1 MESTVV
7 TRSAA
12 RARQSASTVSSMG
25 SLSAAEASPKRKLEP
40 DSADASILNLP
51 SLSPKRTK
59 TTSFAKHSRFWALD
73 GNVILQFDSVAF
85 KLHRS
90 RLSTQS
96 VWFEKLFEKRA
107 GREERLEDDE
117 QDIVDVVVED
127 LDGTDVYHLEGV
139 LKAVDFE
146 ALLTAMDEAI
156 DYFYDPPPFLTLTAI
171 FRAAK
176 KLKFSRFE
184 AFTKKYL
191 LRWFSDDLELVTTD
205 PVPHPEEAVE
215 LGRECN
221 LPRTLKRAFYEILR
235 TAPAPDGGDDE
246 ASDEGQSEPEWMDG
260 WDKMDILNLNKAQKH
275 IAAEWQS
282 ALVDPKLSASC
293 HIKDCGSS
301 RRGATMKLIG
311 DTMQKYPLDPICGL
325 KALNDVRWS
334 THQSFCKSCATR
346 QRKFFTDK
354 RSQIWNDL
362 DRWLDIP
369 DEEESEQD

>member
-25 SLSAAEASPKRKLEP
+25 SLSAEEASPKRKLEP

-51 SLSPKRTK
+51 SPKRTK

-85 KLHRS
+85 KVHRS

-117 QDIVDVVVED
+117 QDINDVVVED

-139 LKAVDFE
+139 LEAVDFE
-146 ALLTAMDEAI
+146 ALLTAMEDAI
-156 DYFYDPPPFLTLTAI
+156 NYPRNRPSFLTIAAI
-171 FRAAK
+171 FRAAT
-176 KLKFSRFE
+176 KLKFPKFE
-184 AFTKKYL
+184 AFATDEL
-191 LRWFSDDLELVTTD
+191 LRLFSDDLEGVTTN

-215 LGRECN
+215 LGCGWN
-221 LPRTLKRAFYEILR
+221 VPRILKRAFYEILR
-235 TAPAPDGGDDE
+235 TAPASPDEGDDE
-246 ASDEGQSEPEWMDG
+246 ASNNGQTDPEWLDG
-260 WDKMDILNLNKAQKH
+260 WDKRDILRLSEAQKH
-275 IAAEWQS
+275 IAVAWFS
-282 ALVDPKLSASC
+282 VLVDPKLSASC

-334 THQSFCKSCATR
+334 SHQSFCKSCATR
-346 QRKFFTDK
+346 QRKLFTDK

-362 DRWLDIP
+362 DIWFDIP
-369 DEEESEQD
+369 DEEE